1 MFNEYLNNKDCYLEL
16 ERSFYDYFQL
26 TVQASG
32 VGAEVFK
39 VPYYNTFFS
48 NGLPFMD
55 GNPIFSAKNEVN
67 GQIIRVVLDEDV
79 NELCSYRDKEAG
91 CELVVIGNLSVLDE
105 IKKKIS
111 AWISAQ

>member
-1 MFNEYLNNKDCYLEL
+1 
-16 ERSFYDYFQL
+16 
-26 TVQASG
+26 
-32 VGAEVFK
+32 
-39 VPYYNTFFS
+39 
-48 NGLPFMD
+48 
-55 GNPIFSAKNEVN
+55 
-67 GQIIRVVLDEDV
+67 VLDEDV